1 MATIIPMLQDDV
13 FDPDALRAMSTA
25 LDEVCRVLRVDH
37 DQRAREVMAV
47 RIIQLAQRGERDAQ
61 RLRDRV
67 LREAGATPPV
77 VAAAPTH
84 QWRG

>member
-1 MATIIPMLQDDV
+1 METAVATITPMSRDDA

-25 LDEVCRVLRVDH
+25 LDEVCRMLKVDH

-47 RIIQLAQRGERDAQ
+47 RIIQLAQSGERDPQ

-67 LREAGATPPV
+67 LREAGAT
-77 VAAAPTH
+77 
-84 QWRG
+84 RM